1 MKKLIFVVLFLS
13 STAYA
18 CQEESQFIAQIK
30 SANMLDGQ
38 CVLNVKSFSHYTS
51 SMVCPLWESDV
62 LNQGI
67 TTDLSSA
74 ECAKM
79 NGGEIS
85 GYLIR
90 PIGSND
96 IFLD

>member
-1 MKKLIFVVLFLS
+1 MKKLLFVALFLS

-18 CQEESQFIAQIK
+18 CQEESQFAAQIQ
-30 SANMLDGQ
+30 SASMLNGQ
-38 CVLNVKSFSHYTS
+38 CVLDVKSFSHYRPS
-51 SMVCPLWESDV
+51 VMCPLWESDV

-67 TTDLSSA
+67 IIDLSSS

-79 NGGEIS
+79 NNSQIS

-96 IFLD
+96 IFFD